1 MFKNPL
7 EQFDVILFFTNFGY
21 LKTLILISIFITF
34 LYFRY
39 QETDTLPTRKELK
52 YFCIFFAIIHSPVS
66 NFAIMTFSVLAI
78 FSFFFKKQLRHR
90 VPFFVK
96 FIPFLFNQLF
106 YFIKTTLKDN
116 LSIRKKSF
124 IFLMYFL
131 FIFILL
137 GNLFGMLPYSITITS
152 HFIFTLY
159 YALAF
164 FIGINIIGIL
174 YQEENYFILFLPEG
188 VPI

>member
-21 LKTLILISIFITF
+21 LKSFIIFFLFGLF
-34 LYFRY
+34 LYARF
-39 QETDTLPTRKELK
+39 ELTTALPTWKGIK
-52 YFCIFFAIIHSPVS
+52 FFFYFFAFIHFPTP
-66 NFAIMTFSVLAI
+66 NFAIFTLIVLAI
-78 FSFFFKKQLRHR
+78 FSYFFKKQLRHR

-159 YALAF
+159 YSLAF

>member
-21 LKTLILISIFITF
+21 LKSLILISIFIFF
-34 LYFRY
+34 LYIRY
-39 QETDTLPTRKELK
+39 KETEALPTRKGIRNL
-52 YFCIFFAIIHSPVS
+52 FIFFAIIHFPTP
-66 NFAIMTFSVLAI
+66 NFAIMTFIVLAI

-124 IFLMYFL
+124 IFLMYIL
-131 FIFILL
+131 FIFTLL

-159 YALAF
+159 YSLAF

-174 YQEENYFILFLPEG
+174 YQDENYFILFLPEG